1 MDADPRHGADPAVA
15 ARIAAG
21 RRAYEDACIQG
32 LCHDGAREIALQAM
46 QAFDL
51 SRIVRGAA
59 TLGVLMATL
68 AAAAPAG
75 AQQSDGAD
83 AAVAEA
89 QSAADAWLGL
99 VDRMRYDE
107 SWDSAAAPFRQAVA
121 RADWG
126 EAVLQARHRLEP
138 IVARKLLRG
147 TFRTTLPDAPAGE
160 YVVLQYEAQGAR
172 GTGVVETVTPMRG
185 ADGRWRVAGYFIR
198 TR

>member
-1 MDADPRHGADPAVA
+1 MDADRRRGADPAVA
-15 ARIAAG
+15 ERIAAG

-32 LCHDGAREIALQAM
+32 LCPEGAREIAEQAM
-46 QAFDL
+46 RAFDL

-68 AAAAPAG
+68 AASPAS
-75 AQQSDGAD
+75 AQQSDSAN

-89 QSAADAWLGL
+89 QSAADGWLRL
-99 VDRMRYDE
+99 VDQMRYDE

-147 TFRTTLPDAPAGE
+147 TFTTTLPDAPAGD

-172 GTGVVETVTPMRG
+172 GTAVVETVTPMRE
-185 ADGRWRVAGYFIR
+185 ADRRWRVAGYFVR